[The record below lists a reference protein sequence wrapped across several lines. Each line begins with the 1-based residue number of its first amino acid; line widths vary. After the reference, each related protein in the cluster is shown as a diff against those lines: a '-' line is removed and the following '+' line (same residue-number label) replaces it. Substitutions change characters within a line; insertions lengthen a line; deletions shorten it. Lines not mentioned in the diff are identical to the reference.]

1 MKRAISAREVE
12 ELTRSG
18 ADLSAAVAADALLTP
33 SARDLLRSKA
43 LEAPVPQKPAGAVAA
58 SGNVKVKGS
67 VPRPSDPKPG
77 GSFPKVGPQDGRALL
92 PDQGHGRAEG
102 SNLRDRPAAL
112 AAGLRP
118 GRSAE
123 GAAPDAE
130 AKAKVQQG
138 TEEILRAVQGG
149 ARGDK

>member
-77 GSFPKVGPQDGRALL
+77 GSFPKVGPQDVERFFRTKDTGVRK
-92 PDQGHGRAEG
+92 DRI
-102 SNLRDRPAAL
+102 LRDRPAAL

-118 GRSAE
+118 RPQCRGCGPRRRGKGE
-123 GAAPDAE
+123 GAAGD
-130 AKAKVQQG
+130 
-138 TEEILRAVQGG
+138 
-149 ARGDK
+149 RGDPPRGSRRSQG